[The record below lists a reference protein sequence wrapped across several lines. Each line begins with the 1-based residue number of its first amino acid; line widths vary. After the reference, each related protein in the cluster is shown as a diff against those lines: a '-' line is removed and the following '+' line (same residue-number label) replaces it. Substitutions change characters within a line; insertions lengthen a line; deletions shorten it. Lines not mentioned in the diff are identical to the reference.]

1 MSAAVLPPSIRVLE
15 RGWLSSN
22 NVLLFDDDGQATIVD
37 TGIRDAQG
45 SDACAGAARARRP
58 VGWRGSST
66 RTCTRT
72 TAAATRRC
80 KRTFGATIHIPPGHA
95 DAVAR
100 WDEDA
105 LTFRATGQ
113 QCERF
118 VHDGVIEPGSALRM
132 GGMEWHVHPAPGH
145 DPHSLVLW
153 APEPRILIS
162 ADALWN
168 NGFGVIFP
176 ELEGESGFAE
186 QRAMLQLIESLAPRL
201 VIPGHGA
208 PFTDVGAA
216 LGRAHARLD
225 ALCASLER
233 NARHAAKVLLK
244 FYLLEVREVS
254 MPDADH
260 ARCGRALL
268 PADQRSLLP
277 HAVRCFRA
285 AAGVGSRRQWR
296 GGRRRRVRDRLRFVT
311 LSASRCPK
319 FRCCPTGGTGS
330 TDAHDRC
337 PARHAAAVP
346 PGSAQSSTCRL
357 RRINP

>member
-37 TGIRDAQG
+37 TGYVTHRDQTLALVRHALAGQRLARIVNTHLH
-45 SDACAGAARARRP
+45 SDHCGGNAAL
-58 VGWRGSST
+58 
-66 RTCTRT
+66 
-72 TAAATRRC
+72 
-80 KRTFGATIHIPPGHA
+80 KRTFGAAILIPPGHA

-113 QCERF
+113 RCERF

-153 APEPRILIS
+153 ASEPRILIS

-186 QRAMLQLIESLAPRL
+186 QRAMLQLIETLAPRL

-216 LGRAHARLD
+216 LGRAHSRLD

-244 FYLLEVREVS
+244 FHLLEVREVS
-254 MPDADH
+254 MQ
-260 ARCGRALL
+260 ALIT
-268 PADQRSLLP
+268 
-277 HAVRCFRA
+277 H
-285 AAGVGSRRQWR
+285 AAGARYYPLINDRYFRMPFDAFVRQQVSELA
-296 GGRRRRVRDRLRFVT
+296 GAG
-311 LSASRCPK
+311 
-319 FRCCPTGGTGS
+319 
-330 TDAHDRC
+330 
-337 PARHAAAVP
+337 AAAVE
-346 PGSAQSSTCRL
+346 GDTVRDAGA
-357 RRINP
+357 

>member
-1 MSAAVLPPSIRVLE
+1 MSEGDVLPASVRVLQ

-22 NVLLFDDDGQATIVD
+22 NILLFDDDGQATIVD
-37 TGIRDAQG
+37 TGYATHRDQTLALVRHALAG
-45 SDACAGAARARRP
+45 SRLARIVNTHLHSDHCGGNAAL
-58 VGWRGSST
+58 
-66 RTCTRT
+66 
-72 TAAATRRC
+72 

-100 WDEDA
+100 WDEDE

-113 QCERF
+113 QCDRF

-132 GGMEWHVHPAPGH
+132 AGLEWRAYPAPGH

-153 APEPRILIS
+153 AAEPRILIS

-186 QRAMLQLIESLAPRL
+186 QRSMLQLIETLAPRL

-208 PFTDVGAA
+208 PFTDLGAA

-225 ALCASLER
+225 ALSASLER

-244 FYLLEVREVS
+244 FYLLEVRQVPMAALIAHAAAARYYPLINDRYFRMPFDAFVREQVS
-254 MPDADH
+254 E
-260 ARCGRALL
+260 L
-268 PADQRSLLP
+268 
-277 HAVRCFRA
+277 V
-285 AAGVGSRRQWR
+285 AAGVAVMDGDT
-296 GGRRRRVRDRLRFVT
+296 VRDVD
-311 LSASRCPK
+311 
-319 FRCCPTGGTGS
+319 G
-330 TDAHDRC
+330 
-337 PARHAAAVP
+337 
-346 PGSAQSSTCRL
+346 
-357 RRINP
+357 